1 MLYHLYINH
10 SHFTGVKD
18 LLGQPI
24 TMLRDGVLQS
34 GYRLRGTTKKKQ
46 PKLPT
51 FLQVPGRDCNTI
63 PSRAASTRTL
73 LVVPS
78 TQTNTYSCIYLHIC
92 IRSQRQKYTH
102 IYIYKCAFI
111 CMYMW
116 VYVCI
121 YVCKY
126 VRGCMWVRDSMYV
139 CVQF

>member
-1 MLYHLYINH
+1 MLYHPNINH

-51 FLQVPGRDCNTI
+51 FLQVPGRGCNTI

-102 IYIYKCAFI
+102 TYIYIS
-111 CMYMW
+111 
-116 VYVCI
+116 VHLYVCTCGCMCI
-121 YVCKY
+121 
-126 VRGCMWVRDSMYV
+126 CMWVRDNMYV